1 MNCHIALRGSHTAG
15 RKQTAPMS
23 KRTRRSTSDTPQ
35 WQPITQLPLIAKM
48 IDDHLESVADV
59 YRTLQEAQAHPG
71 ALDDATVNQTIRVY
85 TEQREKSV
93 WLYED
98 QLRRW
103 AAQTLTDGQRR
114 EVERLTGQV
123 KAWRETLTAT
133 LALATELK
141 PYTIERLLAA
151 DDAEPGAPVAGGE
164 SGGRRPLTSQQL
176 QAVETIDA
184 WVKGIEQRG
193 GNEEQMLAGMYA
205 YMAPFKQILD
215 TALPAEMDQL
225 CVRYPGFQRFARLL
239 EQLAE
244 GIASGRISVPK

>member
-1 MNCHIALRGSHTAG
+1 
-15 RKQTAPMS
+15 MS
-23 KRTRRSTSDTPQ
+23 KRTRRSTSATPQ

-59 YRTLQEAQAHPG
+59 YHTLQEAQAHPG

-103 AAQTLTDGQRR
+103 AAQTLT
-114 EVERLTGQV
+114 
-123 KAWRETLTAT
+123 AT
-133 LALATELK
+133 LALATALK

-205 YMAPFKQILD
+205 YMTPFKQILD
-215 TALPAEMDQL
+215 TAIPAEMDQL
-225 CVRYPGFQRFARLL
+225 CARYPGFQRFARLL